1 MAGFRKG
8 RGESIEFG
16 WSAQNGVLFGLEAA
30 IAATFGTDLAVP
42 FPKVAFLYHPI
53 IQHLLPSAL
62 NIPVHIG
69 RESAISVFGAGVY
82 DGRFRKSTINPLNR
96 HCGHRRWLGQR
107 LPFV

>member
-42 FPKVAFLYHPI
+42 
-53 IQHLLPSAL
+53 S
-62 NIPVHIG
+62 
-69 RESAISVFGAGVY
+69 
-82 DGRFRKSTINPLNR
+82 RKSLFCITPSFSIF
-96 HCGHRRWLGQR
+96 C
-107 LPFV
+107 LPH